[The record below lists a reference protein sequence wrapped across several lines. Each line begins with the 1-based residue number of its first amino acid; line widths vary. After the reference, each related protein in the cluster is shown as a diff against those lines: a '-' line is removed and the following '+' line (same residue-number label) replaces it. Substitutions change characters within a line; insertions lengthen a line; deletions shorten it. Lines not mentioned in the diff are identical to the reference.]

1 MVLQEEFL
9 PSCTVMSREINIVR
23 QATEGKKHARLLFG
37 GSEVYVIFTLIWSN
51 N

>member
-23 QATEGKKHARLLFG
+23 QATEGKNILDYSL
-37 GSEVYVIFTLIWSN
+37 EVLKFI
-51 N
+51 